1 MHQVTD
7 NYWTGKVELQEVCAP
22 TVRPGGVLVRTAF
35 SLISAG
41 TERMKVQQAQMSLV
55 GKARARPDQVARIM
69 GAVTHDGLTATYE
82 KVMNRL
88 KTPVPLGYSLSG
100 EVIEVGDG
108 VDEFR
113 AGDRVACAGSTANH
127 AEFNF
132 VPKNLC
138 ARVPDGVPL
147 DLAACTTVGAIAL
160 QGVRQAAVQL
170 GDLVAVIG
178 LGLVG
183 QFCVQLLAAAGCKIV
198 GLDLENSRLE
208 LARAFGAAWVGLPD
222 RSHAVRQVEELSGG
236 IGADVVLVTASS
248 SNSEPIRLA
257 AELARDRGRIVDIG
271 KTHLELPWEVFYE
284 KELDLRM
291 SRSYGPG
298 RYDPS
303 YEERGIDYPV
313 GYVRWTEKRN
323 MEFFLDLLAQG
334 KVKASEIINQRFAIQ
349 DGEQA
354 YQTLLEDK
362 SALGILLHY
371 DLAEEKPATRVD
383 FPSNLVSAKVSA
395 KPQVRVGVIGAGNH
409 CKSMLLPK
417 LKKENNV
424 ELGGICTAT
433 GLSATDTAG
442 RFGFQYATSAA
453 KEILDDAK
461 TNAVVI
467 ATRHDLHGPLALA
480 ALRKGKAVF
489 VEKPLTLREEEL
501 AELESVTRQE
511 NASLMV
517 GYNRRFAPHVV
528 ALARWMHSQPGS
540 WIATYRVNAGRL
552 PTNHWH
558 RDPSQGGGR
567 LLAEVCH
574 FVDLLCFL
582 FGSHPQQVSA
592 ISAVPAGN
600 DRPREEHAVYALN
613 FSSGSLGQIVYTSEG
628 DSSIAK
634 ERLEI
639 VGNGGVAVL
648 DNFRRLSIVQNH
660 KKTVRRAFVP
670 DKGHG
675 ACLHAFV
682 QAILTGGAMPISLE
696 DIFAVSRVCF
706 QLKRSLQED
715 FLA

>member
-1 MHQVTD
+1 MYQVTD
-7 NYWTGKVELQEVCAP
+7 NYWTGKVELEQVCAP

-55 GKARARPDQVARIM
+55 GKARARPDQVASVM
-69 GAVTHDGLTATYE
+69 GAITRDGLAATYE

-100 EVIEVGDG
+100 QVIAVGDG
-108 VDEFR
+108 VEEFR
-113 AGDRVACAGSTANH
+113 VGDRVACAGSTANH

-160 QGVRQAAVQL
+160 QGVRQANAQL
-170 GDLVAVIG
+170 GELVAVIG

-183 QFCVQLLAAAGCKIV
+183 QFCVQLLTAAGCKII

-208 LARAFGAAWVGLPD
+208 LARAFGAAWAGFPD
-222 RSHAVRQVEELSGG
+222 RALAVRQVEQLSSG

-248 SNSEPIRLA
+248 SNSEPMHLA
-257 AELARDRGRIVDIG
+257 AELARDRARIVDIG
-271 KTHLELPWEVFYE
+271 KTHLDLPWEVFYE

-323 MEFFLDLLAQG
+323 MQLFLDLLAQG
-334 KVKASEIINQRFAIQ
+334 KVQAREIINQRFAIG

-354 YQTLLEDK
+354 YRILLEDK
-362 SALGILLHY
+362 SALGILLQY
-371 DLAEEKPATRVD
+371 DSTEERPKTRVD
-383 FPSNLVSAKVSA
+383 FSPSRISA
-395 KPQVRVGVIGAGNH
+395 KPQVTVGVIGAGNH
-409 CKSMLLPK
+409 CKSMFLPK
-417 LKKENNV
+417 LRKETNV
-424 ELGGICTAT
+424 VLGGICTAT
-433 GLSATDTAG
+433 GLSATDTAR
-442 RFGFQYATSAA
+442 RFGFQYATSDAA
-453 KEILDDAK
+453 EILDDQNIDAI
-461 TNAVVI
+461 VI
-467 ATRHDLHGPLALA
+467 ATRHDLHGPLAMA
-480 ALRKGKAVF
+480 SLRKGRSVF
-489 VEKPLTLREEEL
+489 VEKPLTLREDEL
-501 AELESVTRQE
+501 AEIETITGRE

-528 ALARWMHSQPGS
+528 ALANWMHSQPGS
-540 WIATYRVNAGRL
+540 WIATYRVNAGSL
-552 PTNHWH
+552 PANHWH
-558 RDPSQGGGR
+558 RDPVQGGGR

-582 FGSHPQQVSA
+582 FRSHPQR
-592 ISAVPAGN
+592 ISAASAFPADS
-600 DRPREEHAVYALN
+600 DRPREEHAVYTLG
-613 FSSGSLGQIVYTSEG
+613 FGSGSLGQIVYTSEG
-628 DSSIAK
+628 DPSIPK

-660 KKTVRRAFVP
+660 KKTVRRAFIP

-675 ACLHAFV
+675 ACLKAFV
-682 QAILTGGAMPISLE
+682 QAALAGAAMPIPLE
-696 DIFAVSRVCF
+696 DIFAVSRACF
-706 QLKRSLQED
+706 QLKKSLRENSFD
-715 FLA
+715 